1 MEGVVITLCFLL
13 IGMAIRRLPDFP
25 AQTGLVLN
33 LFVIYI
39 TMPALILIK
48 IPTLDFSRSML
59 TPLVMPW
66 VTLGFSALAIGLIAK
81 LAAWPRATTGCLLML
96 IPLGNTSFFGFPM
109 VKAFFGEQAL
119 SYAVL
124 YDQLGSFM
132 ALSIYG
138 STILAIYGS
147 GQFRPRPSR
156 VARKIILFPP
166 FIALVIAFGL
176 RPLGVVYPPLLTQ
189 LLNLLAGTLVPL
201 VMVAVGFQLELRM
214 DRQVA
219 WPLGVGLTIKL
230 LAAPAAAWAVCRGFG
245 LEGEAVRVSIFEAG
259 MPPMITA
266 GAMAIAADLSPRLA
280 AALVGIGMVASCVTL
295 PIVFYWL

>member
-1 MEGVVITLCFLL
+1 
-13 IGMAIRRLPDFP
+13 
-25 AQTGLVLN
+25 
-33 LFVIYI
+33 
-39 TMPALILIK
+39 
-48 IPTLDFSRSML
+48 
-59 TPLVMPW
+59 
-66 VTLGFSALAIGLIAK
+66 
-81 LAAWPRATTGCLLML
+81 ML

-109 VKAFFGEQAL
+109 VRAFFGEQAL
-119 SYAVL
+119 RYAVL

-214 DRQVA
+214 ERQVA
-219 WPLGVGLTIKL
+219 WPLSVGLTIKL
-230 LAAPAAAWAVCRGFG
+230 LAAPAAAWAVCRGLG